1 MLLAYLAKL
10 KLAFKQAKPRPYI
23 PPRTT
28 PYPFYTRVCARRCHF
43 QRALKLRSK
52 SLSRKL
58 L

>member
-28 PYPFYTRVCARRCHF
+28 PYPFYPRVCARRF